1 MGKYCPLEVVP
12 KKFEYHNIF
21 SKAKFKSVLEFCLC
35 KDHGCDVKLVEQL
48 LAGALAAVELDCIA
62 DMESEELETEFTSQ
76 HYLEYVE
83 IANEVIQVISEDV
96 TYDAGYNG
104 ETDTLTVTE
113 SVSLSG
119 FDMEYTFEFT
129 RK

>member
-35 KDHGCDVKLVEQL
+35 KEHGCDVKLVEQL

-62 DMESEELETEFTSQ
+62 DMENEELETEFTSQ

-83 IANEVIQVISEDV
+83 IANEVIRDSKTDRENIREFVDRISKLCYATSSQEP
-96 TYDAGYNG
+96 
-104 ETDTLTVTE
+104 
-113 SVSLSG
+113 S
-119 FDMEYTFEFT
+119 M
-129 RK
+129 